1 MLCFCFAFYTRQESK
16 SNVYKG
22 TGLLFMTSYLL
33 AGMAERLEV
42 APGRQSEH
50 NLQQERGFQVFSSDG
65 GRRSFSTSS
74 GRVVDAVVDK
84 NNCERTKRGG
94 CCWLLGWLGLRLVQM
109 VEYNTRAV
117 GFGTR

>member
-1 MLCFCFAFYTRQESK
+1 MLCLCFYTRQKSK
-16 SNVYKG
+16 RNLYEG

-42 APGRQSEH
+42 APGLQSEH

-109 VEYNTRAV
+109 VEYNTRVV

>member
-1 MLCFCFAFYTRQESK
+1 MLCFCFAFCTRQESK
-16 SNVYKG
+16 SNVYKA

-42 APGRQSEH
+42 GPGLQSEH

-84 NNCERTKRGG
+84 NNCERTKRGVG
-94 CCWLLGWLGLRLVQM
+94 CS
-109 VEYNTRAV
+109 V
-117 GFGTR
+117 G

>member
-1 MLCFCFAFYTRQESK
+1 MLCFCVAFYTRQKSK
-16 SNVYKG
+16 RNLYEG

-33 AGMAERLEV
+33 AGMAERLEG
-42 APGRQSEH
+42 APGLQSEH

-84 NNCERTKRGG
+84 NNCERTKRGC
-94 CCWLLGWLGLRLVQM
+94 CCWLLGWLGLRLFLI

>member
-1 MLCFCFAFYTRQESK
+1 MI
-16 SNVYKG
+16 
-22 TGLLFMTSYLL
+22 SYLL

-42 APGRQSEH
+42 GPGLQSEH

-94 CCWLLGWLGLRLVQM
+94 CCWLLGWLGLRLFLI